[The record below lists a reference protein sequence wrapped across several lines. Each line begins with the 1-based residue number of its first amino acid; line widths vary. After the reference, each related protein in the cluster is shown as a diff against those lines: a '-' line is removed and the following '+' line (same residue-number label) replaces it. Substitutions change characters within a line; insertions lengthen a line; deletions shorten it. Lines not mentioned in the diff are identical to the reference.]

1 MKAKELRNKSTK
13 ELHKNLADSRAKLAK
28 LNVEFRTKE
37 VKNVREIRT
46 VKKSIATILTI
57 IAEKEQ
63 ATKGEKS

>member
-13 ELHKNLADSRAKLAK
+13 ELHKNLADARAKLAK